1 MADKRINIQLGSRFN
16 GSGFSAAMKSIRN
29 LTRGAANIKA
39 AFDMGLGAVS
49 KAFGAFK
56 SIIGSAFK
64 FETQTTQFKTL
75 IGNIDEAK
83 AHMADLK
90 ALGETP
96 PFSLDQF
103 VAASRS
109 LMVMTD
115 GALGYKKSLEMI
127 GDAAAATGKPV
138 EEMGQAVGR
147 LFAVIRDGQPL
158 SRATMQLRNMGVI
171 TPEVAAKLDEMQKAG
186 KSATEIWTEFEK
198 ALSKYNGAMKET
210 EQTGD
215 GLMGAIKSRWE
226 SIVRSF
232 GDAMSDTAKDGLG
245 AVLDKI
251 KELEE
256 GGDLEVWARKAVDA
270 FHEVA
275 NGARALWTPLSKVV
289 GVVWGAVKGQYQ
301 STASGIGSAVGTL
314 VGGGGIREAFKRGWK
329 GYKQGWIDAF
339 DLDGAQA
346 ADDEA
351 ARGEIRQR
359 NAAKKAKVEAEAAK
373 RAADEEKRI
382 HEALAEGDRK
392 LAEKAAAE
400 KEKAEI
406 EAAKKAA
413 AERERLDR
421 ELHQKRMADLRAE
434 IAAQNEA
441 ANNLK
446 ARAAAAQSE
455 FDRAF
460 ALFRSP
466 DAAANQRA
474 EEESYRADLNRLHKS
489 ARRYGGQ
496 WRIDELSALMAAG
509 DTQGV
514 SDTLA
519 GWRRSRS
526 FTPEVEAMVRA
537 SAAERTKTTTED
549 ELRKIENN
557 TAQLATKLDELLQV
571 KGGANG

>member
-1 MADKRINIQLGSRFN
+1 MAGKSIDIRIGSRFN
-16 GSGFSAAMKSIRN
+16 GSGISAALNSIKK
-29 LTRGAANIKA
+29 LTRGATDIK
-39 AFDMGLGAVS
+39 S
-49 KAFGAFK
+49 AFGMALSSVK
-56 SIIGSAFK
+56 SVFSIVGSSFK
-64 FETQTTQFKTL
+64 FETQTQQFKTL

-90 ALGETP
+90 ALGDTP
-96 PFSLDQF
+96 PFDLDQF
-103 VAASRS
+103 AAASRS

-115 GALGYKKSLEMI
+115 GVLGYKKSLEMI
-127 GDAAAATGKPV
+127 GDAAAATGRPI

-147 LFAVIRDGQPL
+147 LYSFIRDGQPL
-158 SRATMQLRNMGVI
+158 SRAVMQLRNMGVI
-171 TPEVAAKLDEMQKAG
+171 TPEVAQRLQDMQAAG
-186 KSATEIWTEFEK
+186 KSNVEIWAEVEK
-198 ALSKYNGAMKET
+198 QLKRYNGAMAEVEK
-210 EQTGD
+210 TGE
-215 GLMGAIKSRWE
+215 GLMSAIKSRWDN
-226 SIVRSF
+226 IVRSL
-232 GDAMSDTAKDGLG
+232 GDAFSDTAKGG
-245 AVLDKI
+245 MAEVLDAA

-256 GGDLEVWARKAVDA
+256 DGSIGLWARKTVEA
-270 FHEVA
+270 FKEVA

-301 STASGIGSAVGTL
+301 SMAGGIGSAVGTL
-314 VGGGGIREAFKRGWK
+314 VGGGGISEAFKRGWK

-351 ARGEIRQR
+351 TRKEIRDR
-359 NAAKKAKVEAEAAK
+359 KAAK
-373 RAADEEKRI
+373 RAQSEADAANRTIEEEKRVR
-382 HEALAEGDRK
+382 EALEEGDRK
-392 LAEKAAAE
+392 RAEKAALAMAE
-400 KEKAEI
+400 AE
-406 EAAKKAA
+406 KKAA
-413 AERERLDR
+413 QAAAKERERLEK
-421 ELHQKRMADLRAE
+421 ELHAQRMADLRAE
-434 IAAQNEA
+434 IAAQKDA
-441 ANNLK
+441 ASGLK

-455 FDRAF
+455 FDKAF

-466 DAAANQRA
+466 EAAANQRA